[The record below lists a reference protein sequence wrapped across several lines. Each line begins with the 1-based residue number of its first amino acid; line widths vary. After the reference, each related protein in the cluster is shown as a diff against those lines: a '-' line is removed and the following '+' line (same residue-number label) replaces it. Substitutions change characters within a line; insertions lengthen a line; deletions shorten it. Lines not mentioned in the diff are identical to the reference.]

1 MDKKKITPIAL
12 SYNYV
17 SKKKKKLNRQ
27 TKHGLYQPQHDIN
40 LM

>member
-17 SKKKKKLNRQ
+17 SKKKKK
-27 TKHGLYQPQHDIN
+27 TKQADKTWFISASA
-40 LM
+40 